1 MRTHP
6 LSMFRNALSPLAA
19 CLFVLG
25 ACGDEEVKD
34 GQDTLSGDILISSET
49 STSHPPETTGGN
61 HAPELER
68 IGNRTVG
75 VGKNL
80 IITLSAKD
88 ADGDSLTYSVFGAMP
103 PGARF
108 DKEAARFEWTPE
120 AAGRTVFLTFVASDG
135 LEFDRETVQLDVTAG
150 GETHPPVFEKVG
162 DQVVKVGTPFALKL
176 EATDPDGDKLT
187 FGHEGELPA
196 GATLDAATG
205 AFAWTATAD
214 QVGTP
219 VRVTFTASD
228 GTESATLAVRFV
240 VDDGGGTTAKPPVFG
255 PLADATAKAG
265 DAFALD
271 LTATDPNGDQV
282 TFQIVSGAPTG
293 ATLTG
298 AHFAW
303 TPAAGDVGRTTEVVF
318 SASDGALTTVATLAI
333 NVVSGQTA
341 SCQND
346 AYEPNESLGAAKPLA
361 AGTAHVTLCDT
372 ATVYDTD
379 FYAVTIPPGQSITA
393 TLNFESLDADV
404 DLVLHDATGA
414 EVAAS
419 EGSTATEEI
428 HYTPTAGAQAFVLE
442 VKAYSWELLALDYTL
457 EIAYG
462 AVAVCTDDAFEQNDT
477 PATAKLLSEVGDTTV
492 QICAGD
498 TDYWKLEVQCGQ
510 HIEVLLDSPVDLDLY
525 LFDAPTVDGE
535 PIASAATADL
545 TEVLDLPRA
554 PHGGTYLLEVSGYPP
569 TTTEGSYDMVFEQS
583 GGCTD
588 DAFANATKATAKA
601 LGASPVTGG
610 VVCCGEDWYALTL
623 AANDQIVVTATPQGA
638 GSAIGVTL
646 FDTNGTTQLAAADQ
660 ATTARTMNATAAHAG
675 AFYVRVKGSTG
686 SRYDLALTVTAGT
699 ATCTALSCPRGKVCD
714 SSNGQCVGDYCDF
727 DTDCPSAHVCRDTYC
742 VNPCTSNAECRPE
755 YACKTLTGGMFCGIE
770 GERGTGTFCWEHAD
784 CAGNMACAFQS
795 HGGYCATLGC
805 NACLLGTKCAP
816 DTSDGEVCAETCTS
830 ASDCRVSDG
839 YTCTAEKTCLPQD

>member
-1 MRTHP
+1 MRFHP
-6 LSMFRNALSPLAA
+6 PSIFHNAVSPLAA

-25 ACGDEEVKD
+25 ACGDEEVKS
-34 GQDTLSGDILISSET
+34 GQDATSGDILISSET
-49 STSHPPETTGGN
+49 STSHPPETAGGN

-75 VGKNL
+75 VGKSL

-120 AAGRTVFLTFVASDG
+120 DAGRTVFLTFVASDG
-135 LEFDRETVQLDVTAG
+135 LEFDRETVQIDVTAG

-162 DQVVKVGTPFALKL
+162 DQVVKIGTPFELKL
-176 EATDPDGDKLT
+176 AATDPDGDKLT

-196 GATLDAATG
+196 GATLDATTG
-205 AFAWTATAD
+205 AFAWTATAG

-219 VRVTFTASD
+219 VRITFTVSD
-228 GTESATLAVRFV
+228 GTGSATLAVRFV

-255 PLADATAKAG
+255 PLAAATAKA
-265 DAFALD
+265 DVQFALD
-271 LTATDPNGDQV
+271 LTATDPNGDPV

-298 AHFAW
+298 ARFTW

-341 SCQND
+341 SCTGD

-361 AGTAHVTLCDT
+361 AGTANVNLCDT
-372 ATVYDTD
+372 ADVYDTD
-379 FYAVTIPPGQSITA
+379 FYAVTIPGGQSITA
-393 TLNFESLDADV
+393 TLNFDSLDADL
-404 DLVLHDATGA
+404 DLTLYDASGA
-414 EVAAS
+414 EVAS
-419 EGSTATEEI
+419 SNGSTMTEQI
-428 HYTPTAGAQAFVLE
+428 QYTPTGGASAFVLE

-457 EIAYG
+457 AVAYG
-462 AVAVCTDDAFEQNDT
+462 AVAVCQDDAFEPNDT
-477 PATAKLLSEVGDTTV
+477 PAAAKLLSEVGSTTV

-510 HIEVLLDSPVDLDLY
+510 HIEILLDSPVDLDLY
-525 LFDAPTVDGE
+525 LFDAPTIDGE

-545 TEVLDLPRA
+545 FEQLDLPRA
-554 PHGGTYLLEVSGYPP
+554 PHGGTYVLEVSGYPP

-610 VVCCGEDWYALTL
+610 VVCCGEDWYLLTL
-623 AANDQIVVTATPQGA
+623 AANDQIVVTGTPQGTGA
-638 GSAIGVTL
+638 AIGLTL
-646 FDTNGTTQLAAADQ
+646 FDSNGTTQLAAADQ
-660 ATTARTMNATAAHAG
+660 ATTARTLNATAAHAG
-675 AFYVRVKGSTG
+675 SFYVRVKGATG
-686 SRYDLALTVTAGT
+686 SRYDLALTVTTGA
-699 ATCTALSCPRGKVCD
+699 ASCTALSCPLGKVCNASD
-714 SSNGQCVGDYCDF
+714 GKCVSDYCDF
-727 DTDCPSAHVCRDTYC
+727 DADCPGGHVCRDTYC
-742 VNPCTSNAECRPE
+742 VNACASDTDCRSD
-755 YACKTLTGGMFCGIE
+755 YACKTLQGGTFCGVV
-770 GERGTGTFCWEHAD
+770 GDGVTGDFCWEHGACAD
-784 CAGNMACAFQS
+784 NFGCAFQDGS
-795 HGGYCATLGC
+795 GYCAQFGC
-805 NACLLGTKCAP
+805 TACPAGTKCAS
-816 DTSDGEVCAETCTS
+816 TSEGSICAKSCNS